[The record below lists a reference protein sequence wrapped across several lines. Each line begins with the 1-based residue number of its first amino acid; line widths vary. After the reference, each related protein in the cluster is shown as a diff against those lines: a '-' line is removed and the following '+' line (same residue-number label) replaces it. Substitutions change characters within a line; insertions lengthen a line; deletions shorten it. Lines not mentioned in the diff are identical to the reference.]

1 VVSYTEK
8 LKMLLKIHISM
19 LYFKQRNNLEN
30 NKRGGTKATKM
41 RTLVAPKALEKR
53 SYTVCWKLSEKEGSQ
68 TNKENG
74 FELLDVT

>member
-1 VVSYTEK
+1 
-8 LKMLLKIHISM
+8 MI
-19 LYFKQRNNLEN
+19 YFKQRNNLEN

-74 FELLDVT
+74 FELLDVTRQLVNEGHFIVCYMKK